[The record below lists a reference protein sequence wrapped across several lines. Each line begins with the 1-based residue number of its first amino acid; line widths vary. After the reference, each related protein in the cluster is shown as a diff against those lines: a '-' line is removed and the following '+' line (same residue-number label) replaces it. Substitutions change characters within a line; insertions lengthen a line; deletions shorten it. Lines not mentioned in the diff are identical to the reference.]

1 MGRLIEMCDERYAS
15 VWDAIENTP
24 GEAEKMAQVGF
35 EGDAPPA
42 SKLFRFSTDG
52 HGFHTDEHG

>member
-1 MGRLIEMCDERYAS
+1 MCDERYAS

-42 SKLFRFSTDG
+42 SELFRFSTD
-52 HGFHTDEHG
+52 EHG